1 MKNSTKLSHVK
12 KSFLS
17 LVVVLLSTIVI
28 NAQEIKLKKDKVLL
42 GDKNIFSYKRSDMG
56 SKFQVYTLNSNEE
69 ILFVNLQNIPEKY
82 GNYWKFY
89 FPVQDKFF
97 FKKIINS
104 FKDELRLLFEDKVI
118 DGEGNIDQSKLDS
131 YIKKYNEL

>member
-1 MKNSTKLSHVK
+1 MKYSKLDLK
-12 KSFLS
+12 KSLS
-17 LVVVLLSTIVI
+17 LLIIVMLGTLI
-28 NAQEIKLKKDKVLL
+28 NAQQIKLKNDNVIL
-42 GDKNIFSYKRSDMG
+42 GEKNILTYKRSDMG
-56 SKFQVYTLNSNEE
+56 SKFQVYTLKDNEE
-69 ILFVNLQNIPEKY
+69 VLFINLQNTPERQ

-104 FKDELRLLFEDKVI
+104 FKDELKLLFQDKVF
-118 DGEGNIDQSKLDS
+118 DEEGTINEAKLDT